1 MLTGHDRMILCT
13 ADVHAFRSFSVA
25 FRGITS
31 DREIM
36 LAFTTMDST
45 NRAIVLGVA
54 IVLVLF
60 FALDLF
66 FTGPKGEE

>member
-1 MLTGHDRMILCT
+1 
-13 ADVHAFRSFSVA
+13 
-25 FRGITS
+25 
-31 DREIM
+31 M
-36 LAFTTMDST
+36 LAFTTISST
-45 NRAIVLGVA
+45 DRAILIGVA

>member
-1 MLTGHDRMILCT
+1 MN
-13 ADVHAFRSFSVA
+13 
-25 FRGITS
+25 
-31 DREIM
+31 M

-54 IVLVLF
+54 IVLVLLL
-60 FALDLF
+60 ALDLF

>member
-1 MLTGHDRMILCT
+1 MQMN
-13 ADVHAFRSFSVA
+13 
-25 FRGITS
+25 
-31 DREIM
+31 M
-36 LAFTTMDST
+36 LAFTTISST
-45 NRAIVLGVA
+45 DRAIVLGVA